1 MATKS
6 RVNREQQQS
15 SDQNLVDG
23 LTKHASTLPSL
34 TFGGSS
40 HPTAAILAVLN
51 ARIASGDV
59 VVSTRATWQSAVK
72 ADRDGRANT
81 GAFVSG
87 VRQALQLTFA
97 GSIEGLADFGL
108 SLRRVPAP
116 RSPEEKAAAVAKGK
130 ATRAARHT
138 MGSKQKAKIKG
149 TVSTTGPAVPAP
161 AATALSVPATSK

>member
-1 MATKS
+1 MSTKS

-23 LTKHASTLPSL
+23 LTKHASTLTSL

-51 ARIASGDV
+51 ARIASADAV
-59 VVSTRATWQSAVK
+59 ASTRATWQGTVK
-72 ADRDGRANT
+72 ADRDGRANNR
-81 GAFVSG
+81 AFVSG
-87 VRQALQLTFA
+87 VRQALQLAFA

-108 SLRRVPAP
+108 SPRKVPAP
-116 RSPEEKAAAVAKGK
+116 RSPEEKAASVAKSK

-138 MGSKQKAKIKG
+138 MGSKQKAQIKG
-149 TVSTTGPAVPAP
+149 TVSTTAPAVPAP
-161 AATALSVPATSK
+161 AATAPSVPATSK